1 MIRDYLVPALKDRFP
16 ERAFVF
22 GEPPAPE
29 ATIVFPYPEI
39 GPVEICDDGDEV
51 TVFIG
56 RVTHGHFGC
65 YEESLSED
73 EKQKKIVADVTEFL
87 AALFEDRVV
96 LLRIFR
102 GWSGGWRLL
111 KPHEHPKRS
120 WFWEQFLWS
129 RPLRN

>member
-1 MIRDYLVPALKDRFP
+1 
-16 ERAFVF
+16 VF

-65 YEESLSED
+65 YDESLTEE
-73 EKQKKIVADVTEFL
+73 EKQKKIVADVIEFL
-87 AALFEDRVV
+87 AALFADRVV

-102 GWSGGWRLL
+102 GWSGGWRVLR
-111 KPHEHPKRS
+111 PHEQPRRS

>member
-1 MIRDYLVPALKDRFP
+1 MIRDHLVPALKGRFP
-16 ERAFVF
+16 NRDFVF
-22 GEPPAPE
+22 DGPPAPE
-29 ATIVFPYPEI
+29 ATIAFPYPEI

-56 RVTHGHFGC
+56 RVTHAHFGC
-65 YEESLSED
+65 YEESLTEA

-96 LLRIFR
+96 LSRIFR
-102 GWSGGWRLL
+102 GWSGGWRVL
-111 KPHEHPKRS
+111 KPGEQPKRS

-129 RPLRN
+129 RPLRS